1 MKLFWSSRS
10 PFARKVMVLAHEL
23 SLGDQLTLIRVA
35 VGSIL
40 LDENLMK
47 HNPLNRIP
55 TLIFDDGSALFDS
68 RAICD
73 YLVQFADTHELTC
86 ADHASRIADER
97 RQSLGDGIMEQSV
110 LTLGERKRPVQQFSP
125 AHEAA
130 YRLKT
135 ARTLDL
141 LEGEAEQLVALTGV
155 TIGSVAIAV
164 ALSHLDFR
172 FNEENWRGTRP
183 RLSDW
188 HASMTERS
196 SMKLT
201 AFVEA

>member
-1 MKLFWSSRS
+1 MQLFWSSRS
-10 PFARKVMVLAHEL
+10 PFARKVMVVAHEL
-23 SLGDQLTLIRVA
+23 SLGEQVTLIRVA
-35 VGSIL
+35 VGSAL

-55 TLIFDDGSALFDS
+55 TLLLDNGNALFDS
-68 RAICD
+68 RAICE
-73 YLVQFADTHELTC
+73 YLVQYARASSLAC
-86 ADHASRIADER
+86 ADSESRIADER

-110 LTLGERKRPVQQFSP
+110 LTLGERKRPAQQYST
-125 AHEAA
+125 AHDAA

-135 ARTLDL
+135 GRTLDL
-141 LEGEAEQLVALTGV
+141 LEHEAEQLLALPGV
-155 TIGSVAIAV
+155 TIGSIAIAV

-172 FNEENWRGTRP
+172 FGEENWRATRP
-183 RLSDW
+183 RLSEW
-188 HASMTERS
+188 HTSMTERS